1 MLKGF
6 RFCLVSILS
15 IILFSCSLMP
25 DELNTAERLMESAP
39 DSALNIL
46 QHLSPDKYKSN
57 ESHALYGV
65 LLMQALDK
73 KHLPLQPDSLL
84 DFSIQYYLS
93 HPDDD
98 RLATCYYFKGRSY
111 KNQCLYDK
119 ATNSY
124 LKALDELEG
133 SDNNLL
139 LGKLH
144 FDLGSI
150 YSLQTDYVS
159 ARKKF
164 QLANTYFKKCNSQV
178 ESFYALLFIG
188 RTYHISGESKKAN
201 SYYRKIIPLAKDS
214 MQMGTL
220 LQEIGSNFFESKQLD
235 SALIYYRQIVNY
247 PYLEYNRAL
256 RYNVLA
262 KIYFDLNK
270 LDSAFKY
277 ASESFKYNPE
287 IRTQRESYRI
297 MTNCE
302 FAKGHVDKV
311 TIYMNKYVQLGDSIR
326 KIDAQIKGSYI
337 ESMHDTNVQAA
348 IRKNWIFY
356 LILLLIS
363 VSISAFF
370 ILHTLRNRS
379 KKEMQQSEDTHVQQK
394 IGMRNE
400 IMHRKRTAVLDK
412 IAQIKSEQTAARKI
426 VNQQEREV
434 IIKKMYE
441 ELLHLN
447 DLPFFFDEM
456 DTILNKLVS
465 KLRSRYETLN
475 DKELCWCC
483 FYLLKIPTHDM
494 LILLDYKTDNS
505 LKRMKNRLAEK
516 AHLDNASMLSQLL
529 LDVLSEE

>member
-1 MLKGF
+1 M
-6 RFCLVSILS
+6 
-15 IILFSCSLMP
+15 ILFSCSLMP
-25 DELNTAERLMESAP
+25 DELKTAERLMESAP
-39 DSALNIL
+39 DSALSIL

-57 ESHALYGV
+57 ETHALYGV
-65 LLMQALDK
+65 LMMQALDK

-111 KNQCLYDK
+111 KNRCFYDK
-119 ATNSY
+119 ATNFY

-139 LGKLH
+139 LGKIH

-150 YSLQTDYVS
+150 YSLQTDYAS

-164 QLANTYFKKCNSQV
+164 QLANSYFKKSNSQMQ
-178 ESFYALLFIG
+178 SFYALLFTG
-188 RTYHISGESKKAN
+188 RTYHVSGDYPKAE
-201 SYYRKIIPLAKDS
+201 SYYRKLIPLAKDS

-220 LQEIGSNFFESKQLD
+220 LQEIGSNFYESKQLD
-235 SALIYYRQIVNY
+235 SALSYYRKIVNY

-256 RYNVLA
+256 RYSVLA

-270 LDSAFKY
+270 PDSAYKY

-356 LILLLIS
+356 LVLLLIAG
-363 VSISAFF
+363 SISVFF
-370 ILHTLRNRS
+370 LIYSLRNRS
-379 KKEMQQSEDTHVQQK
+379 KKEIQQTEDMHVQQK

-400 IMHRKRTAVLDK
+400 IMLRKRTAVLDK

-426 VNQQEREV
+426 VNQQEREE
-434 IIKKMYE
+434 IIRKMYD

-447 DLPFFFDEM
+447 DLPFFFNEM
-456 DTILNKLVS
+456 DMILNNLVS
-465 KLRSRYETLN
+465 KLRSRYDTLN

-483 FYLLKIPTHDM
+483 FFLLKTPTHDM

-516 AHLDNASMLSQLL
+516 VHLDNATMLSQLL
-529 LDVLSEE
+529 LDILSEE

>member
-1 MLKGF
+1 MFKGF
-6 RFCLVSILS
+6 RFCLVSIFS
-15 IILFSCSLMP
+15 MILFSCSLMP
-25 DELNTAERLMESAP
+25 DELKTAERLMESAP
-39 DSALNIL
+39 DSALSIL

-57 ESHALYGV
+57 ETHALYGV

-84 DFSIQYYLS
+84 DFSIQYYIS
-93 HPDDD
+93 HPYDD

-111 KNQCLYDK
+111 KNRCLYDK
-119 ATNSY
+119 ATNFY

-139 LGKLH
+139 LGKIH

-150 YSLQTDYVS
+150 YSLQTDYAS

-164 QLANTYFKKCNSQV
+164 QLANSYFKKSNSQMQ
-178 ESFYALLFIG
+178 SFYALLFIG
-188 RTYHISGESKKAN
+188 RTYHVSGEYPKAE
-201 SYYRKIIPLAKDS
+201 SYYRKLIPLAKDS

-220 LQEIGSNFFESKQLD
+220 LQEIGSNFYESKQLD
-235 SALIYYRQIVNY
+235 SALSYYRKIVNY

-256 RYNVLA
+256 RYSVLA

-270 LDSAFKY
+270 PDSAYKY

-356 LILLLIS
+356 LVLLLIS
-363 VSISAFF
+363 GSISVFF
-370 ILHTLRNRS
+370 LIYSLRNRS
-379 KKEMQQSEDTHVQQK
+379 KKEKEESEVTHVQQK
-394 IGMRNE
+394 ANIHKDVLN
-400 IMHRKRTAVLDK
+400 KYKAVLHEK
-412 IAQIKSEQTAARKI
+412 IEARKLAQDGLRR
-426 VNQQEREV
+426 NADFSERQQLDRK
-434 IIKKMYE
+434 IYD

-447 DLPFFFDEM
+447 NYELFFREM
-456 DTILNKLVS
+456 DTLLNNLVTKL
-465 KLRSRYETLN
+465 KTRYPSLTN
-475 DKELCWCC
+475 KEISWCC
-483 FYLLKIPTHDM
+483 LTLLNVQSNDIYLV
-494 LILLDYKTDNS
+494 LDYSVEGLKTMR
-505 LKRMKNRLAEK
+505 KRFVEK
-516 AHLDNASMLSQLL
+516 TGLQSMTEINDFLHKI
-529 LDVLSEE
+529 LSE